1 MWPCSW
7 IFTSSAVVIGY
18 ITVAHAAVLRG
29 QALHPAQTGMRRHDV
44 EDTLVSEILGILSG
58 SMHSVVEDRLREI
71 TEALEPTYVT
81 LPKNSQGCLDH
92 GTVRYALHRLF
103 VRRHAMQIKGLE
115 PEGRAWHEMSQQEML
130 QDWVPAYVQDLFERR
145 LDSRGLC
152 LRELA
157 ILASTLEHLIHDDA
171 VMRLQ
176 VAYEGH
182 SLSTTGLISQE
193 ALERV
198 VETQMVLF
206 IIGVNASHVTPEQVK
221 LVYSQIGQAYGSWPR
236 TQAFLRDV
244 ESDVLQHASL
254 PGAEPGI
261 SFDLALKVVEE
272 AGERYGAWQDGD
284 CKEMKASLVSIA
296 DGNNS
301 GRVLLRDFYA
311 NALAGAMHF
320 SERPEYL
327 RELGALDESDADRPK
342 VIIVNY
348 INSPTNCVHS
358 SSIYSICCM
367 DECEALLAHVEKS
380 IAEPEGDPQ
389 QIADVVAGLSTN
401 TVEAPRTLP
410 AGLLTRL
417 EEVAERNG
425 GRVPL
430 HGRLFAQWMHHAFP
444 NECPFPHLSGETR
457 PMLSKDWSEATGHV
471 SFKASTEEMEELIEP
486 VPESADRS
494 RDVEGREQCL
504 LPWSEVEELVA
515 PPAADKQKLLGR
527 YAVGP
532 AIAISAALFSTAV
545 TLRRLL
551 APLLEPHL
559 PK

>member
-1 MWPCSW
+1 
-7 IFTSSAVVIGY
+7 
-18 ITVAHAAVLRG
+18 LRG
-29 QALHPAQTGMRRHDV
+29 QALSPAQSGMRRHDV
-44 EDTLVSEILGILSG
+44 EDALVSEILGILSG
-58 SMHSVVEDRLREI
+58 SMHSVVQDRLRDI
-71 TEALEPTYVT
+71 LEALEPTYLT
-81 LPKNSQGCLDH
+81 LPKNEHGCLDH

-182 SLSTTGLISQE
+182 SLPTTGLISKE
-193 ALERV
+193 AMEMV

-236 TQAFLRDV
+236 TQAFLREV
-244 ESDVLQHASL
+244 ESDVLQNASSQGL
-254 PGAEPGI
+254 SSAAEPGI
-261 SFDLALKVVEE
+261 SFDVALKVVEE
-272 AGERYGAWQDGD
+272 AGERYGTWQDGD
-284 CKEMKASLVSIA
+284 CKEMKASLISIA

-327 RELGALDESDADRPK
+327 RELGALDETDPDRPK

-367 DECEALLAHVEKS
+367 DECEALLAKVE
-380 IAEPEGDPQ
+380 ENVGTPEGEPKL
-389 QIADVVAGLSTN
+389 IADAVADLSTG

-410 AGLLTRL
+410 PALITRL

-425 GRVPL
+425 GSVPL

-457 PMLSKDWSEATGHV
+457 PMLSKDWSEVTGHA
-471 SFKASTEEMEELIEP
+471 SFKASTQEMESLLEP
-486 VPESADRS
+486 SESAEMS
-494 RDVEGREQCL
+494 QEIEEGREQCL
-504 LPWSEVEELVA
+504 LPWSEVEELVS
-515 PPAADKQKLLGR
+515 PPALNKRRVLGR
-527 YAVGP
+527 YAIGP
-532 AIAISAALFSTAV
+532 VMAILAAVFSTAV
-545 TLRRLL
+545 TLRRLIG
-551 APLLEPHL
+551 PLLETHL